1 MRYFAPPTVGGT
13 VSDADIQKRLFDL
26 MVDQFELDPADLTPD
41 ADLRDD
47 LDLDSLDAMDL
58 MALVE
63 KRMGLTVDEERV
75 LRVRTVGELTE
86 YLLSL

>member
-1 MRYFAPPTVGGT
+1 M
-13 VSDADIQKRLFDL
+13 SDADIQSRLFDL
-26 MVDQFELDPADLTPD
+26 MVDQFELDPSDLTPN

-75 LRVRTVGELTE
+75 LKVRTVGELTE
-86 YLLSL
+86 YLRSL